1 MTLLERN
8 CLFVQLSYSLLY
20 LTFQPF
26 LHYVQS
32 QQLDIHYVSQLVK
45 ENKQE
50 QMHDGKL
57 PTKLMATHSWNFKTI
72 HSKPNA
78 KLLKFQ
84 ENER

>member
-1 MTLLERN
+1 MFDNMEQNSTL
-8 CLFVQLSYSLLY
+8 S
-20 LTFQPF
+20 PF

-57 PTKLMATHSWNFKTI
+57 PTQTQYSWNFEKLF
-72 HSKPNA
+72 SKN
-78 KLLKFQ
+78 Q
-84 ENER
+84 MQNC